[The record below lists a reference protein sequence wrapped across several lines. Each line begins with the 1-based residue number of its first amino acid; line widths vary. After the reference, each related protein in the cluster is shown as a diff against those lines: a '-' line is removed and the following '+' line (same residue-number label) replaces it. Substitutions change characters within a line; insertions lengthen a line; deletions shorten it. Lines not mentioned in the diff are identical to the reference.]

1 MTVKEYMRKW
11 VMTET
16 CICNDR
22 ILLQTM
28 MRPLLVCN
36 DGYSISVQASENHY
50 CSPRVS
56 VFGLDYY
63 EVELG
68 FPSEP
73 DDLINGYAEDPSDY
87 TGTVYGWVPME
98 IVEQLVEK
106 HGGIKGPD
114 EESLNRMERSVK
126 DKIEHVRYTLSWK
139 K

>member
-1 MTVKEYMRKW
+1 MTVKEYMKKW

-16 CICNDR
+16 CICMDKVLSQ
-22 ILLQTM
+22 IMQ
-28 MRPLLVCN
+28 RPRLVCN
-36 DGYSISVQASENHY
+36 DGYSISVQGSGNHY
-50 CSPRVS
+50 CTPRANLL
-56 VFGLDYY
+56 GADYD

-73 DDLINGYAEDPSDY
+73 DSLINEYAEDPTDY

-98 IVEQLVEK
+98 IVEELIKK

-114 EESLNRMERSVK
+114 EEALKRMEECVEIKS
-126 DKIEHVRYTLSWK
+126 DFVRATVSWK